1 MGLLYSFISP
11 DNGISSFTGE
21 NKNLAC
27 LGLSIAAV
35 IVVVVVVAVVIT
47 GFGCQLMRLIMK
59 EPVHN
64 ENRFSQCQREIDV
77 IV

>member
-27 LGLSIAAV
+27 PGLSIAAV
-35 IVVVVVVAVVIT
+35 VVVVVVVVVVAVVFVIVVLAVVVVVVAAVVVIT
-47 GFGCQLMRLIMK
+47 GFEWQLQ
-59 EPVHN
+59 
-64 ENRFSQCQREIDV
+64 S
-77 IV
+77 